1 MLRVEGFQNGGGAY
15 EHLEYQGPDTIGR
28 LVGIASQTP
37 RYGPWFLIKL
47 SLSLTARDLG
57 HWDFG
62 DSSSW

>member
-1 MLRVEGFQNGGGAY
+1 MVAARMSTLSIRV
-15 EHLEYQGPDTIGR
+15 HWDTIGR
-28 LVGIASQTP
+28 LVWIASQTP

-47 SLSLTARDLG
+47 SLSLTARDWG

>member
-47 SLSLTARDLG
+47 SLSHCPRLG
-57 HWDFG
+57 TLGLWRF
-62 DSSSW
+62 